1 MTRTDPVRTLPAAHR
16 RPLPRAAI
24 LLAAAATL
32 TAACKNEPTKNDDDP
47 QAPILAHVLPS
58 LGDEHLALLPPP
70 VQLLVQANPPPVFAD
85 PMLSLAAGAFLAAVS
100 DTPRATSE
108 CVERLAHQAPV
119 VTYAWIGGAAD
130 GWIAIADGPLDPQTL
145 AACLAAF
152 DAAPPPGSQLDPPPG
167 QAYQLGATGELVLAR
182 LGPERRAIGLAPTIE
197 AVRRI
202 ALQPLRLPEDP
213 SGAELLPRL
222 RQGDLKLYA
231 DFEQLAA
238 LGAESLP
245 LIDDADRVAL
255 LLRLELMEADVV
267 TLVRA
272 RGSGAVARL
281 ETTLDGVLSALRRIV
296 LEEPGISAGSVYR
309 VFDEAR
315 VERLDT
321 LLRLQLTLDRP
332 TLAALVGI
340 LAHRALP
347 RLDPPAPPDAP

>member
-1 MTRTDPVRTLPAAHR
+1 MSRPCR
-16 RPLPRAAI
+16 RPAPPP
-24 LLAAAATL
+24 LLAATCTLLVVACRNDRTADDAERAT
-32 TAACKNEPTKNDDDP
+32 
-47 QAPILAHVLPS
+47 PILARVVPS

-70 VQLLVQANPPPVFAD
+70 VQLLVQVHPPTLLAD

-100 DTPRATSE
+100 DQPRATAE
-108 CVERLAHQAPV
+108 CVERLSRSAAV

-130 GWIAIADGPLDPQTL
+130 GWIAIADGPLDHPAL

-152 DAAPPPGSQLDPPPG
+152 GAAPEPGTELDPPLG
-167 QAYQLGATGELVLAR
+167 QAYQLGTAGTLVLAR
-182 LGPERRAIGLAPTIE
+182 LAPERRAIGLAPTVE

-202 ALQPLRLPEDP
+202 ALRPIRLPEDP
-213 SGAELLPRL
+213 TGKELLPRL

-231 DFEQLAA
+231 DFEQLAG
-238 LGAESLP
+238 LGADSLP

-272 RGSGAVARL
+272 RGSAAVSRL
-281 ETTLDGVLSALRRIV
+281 ETTLDSALSSLRRIA
-296 LEEPGISAGSVYR
+296 LEEPGISAASVSR

-321 LLRLQLTLDRP
+321 LLRIQITLDRP

-347 RLDPPAPPDAP
+347 RLAPAPGERNAP

>member
-1 MTRTDPVRTLPAAHR
+1 MNRPRR
-16 RPLPRAAI
+16 RPAPLPLLAATCA
-24 LLAAAATL
+24 LLAAAA
-32 TAACKNEPTKNDDDP
+32 CKNDRAAGDADRPT
-47 QAPILAHVLPS
+47 PILARVLPS

-70 VQLLVQANPPPVFAD
+70 VQLLVQANPPTLFAD
-85 PMLSLAAGAFLAAVS
+85 PLLALAAGAFLAAVS
-100 DTPRATSE
+100 DNPRATTE
-108 CVERLAHQAPV
+108 CVERLSRSAAV

-130 GWIAIADGPLDPQTL
+130 GWVAIADAPLDTPTL
-145 AACLAAF
+145 TACLAAF
-152 DAAPPPGSQLDPPPG
+152 GAALEPGTELDPPPG

-182 LGPERRAIGLAPTIE
+182 LGPQRRAIGLAPTVE

-202 ALQPLRLPEDP
+202 AARPLQLPADP
-213 SGAELLPRL
+213 TGNELLPRL

-231 DFEQLAA
+231 DFEQLAG
-238 LGAESLP
+238 LGADSLP

-272 RGSGAVARL
+272 RGSGAVSRL
-281 ETTLDGVLSALRRIV
+281 AATLDGVLSSLRRVV

-309 VFDEAR
+309 VFDEAQ

-321 LLRLQLTLDRP
+321 LLRVQLTLDRP
-332 TLAALVGI
+332 TLAALVGV

-347 RLDPPAPPDAP
+347 RLAPPPGDRNAP